1 MRSTLYEALEIDAN
15 SEVNGIRSALRKVL
29 RRFWSAPRDPSGD
42 SEEAVRFVALAS
54 GILTD
59 DARRQRYDVSARP
72 TAASLNPW
80 RNDASRAFHNP
91 PMGGEVG
98 NLSQPSGGM
107 LRVGVDAEPNEPI
120 LLPDVPALADALP
133 NEALWA
139 DRNIG
144 LAFFTA
150 SALLLFGIWALMGA
164 HLGVLALI
172 ASWLVCLA
180 ACVGGAISFIQP
192 AAESSATSLS
202 RLAIVKWRRESSV
215 FLGLPPPQQD
225 TAWIFRL
232 RMMELTR
239 GAAGFLTQPS
249 IGLRL
254 LARCADYA
262 LVSFL
267 VLALLGLITV
277 VFAPAS
283 AITTL
288 LRSAIALPLFVVLLT
303 IIFDALCIKNFR
315 MTPGKWLIGAV
326 VVLGVTQTVEQ
337 HIRNTRAQLAWN
349 RAITF
354 ARTAM
359 FFGIW
364 PLTLLRAPI
373 TLGVARVDEGAWE
386 EASDS
391 VVVVRQTPLLGR
403 AAAFALTAAAAALL
417 LSLWLA
423 DGKQVYQL
431 IASQFASTQPAVYD
445 ATSNE
450 PAANAAST
458 VNPIANPSPPVTV
471 AAPPVLVPQIAANK
485 AKPSDVEVKNM
496 PLPSKSN
503 DTLIQGQLEEQARAA
518 QERRMRIERTEA
530 QVARTKQGGSY
541 AGLQASCQTW
551 TEDQPS
557 SAEAWRC
564 LGLAKFQS
572 GDTRGALPALRES
585 LKYEPNDR
593 EVEATILRI
602 LRP

>member
-1 MRSTLYEALEIDAN
+1 MRSTLYEALEIDGN
-15 SEVNGIRSALRKVL
+15 SEVDSIRSALRKVL

-72 TAASLNPW
+72 AAASLNPW
-80 RNDASRAFHNP
+80 RNDASRAFPNLAS
-91 PMGGEVG
+91 GDVG
-98 NLSQPSGGM
+98 NASQPSGDM
-107 LRVGVDAEPNEPI
+107 LSVGIDAQPNEPI

-133 NEALWA
+133 NEACWA

-144 LAFFTA
+144 LAFLIA
-150 SALLLFGIWALMGA
+150 SALLLFGMWALLDA
-164 HLGVLALI
+164 HFGILVTVAV
-172 ASWLVCLA
+172 WLVCLV
-180 ACVGGAISFIQP
+180 ACVGGAIAFVKP

-249 IGLRL
+249 VGLRW
-254 LARCADYA
+254 LARCTDYA
-262 LVSFL
+262 LVSFF
-267 VLALLGLITV
+267 VLALLWLVTL
-277 VFAPAS
+277 VFTPTT

-288 LRSAIALPLFVVLLT
+288 LRSAIVLPILVVLLT
-303 IIFDALCIKNFR
+303 IIFDALCIKTFR

-337 HIRNTRAQLAWN
+337 NVSITRSQLAWN
-349 RAITF
+349 RATAF

-364 PLTLLRAPI
+364 PLTLLRAPS
-373 TLGVARVDEGAWE
+373 TLGVARTEEGAWE
-386 EASDS
+386 AASDS

-403 AAAFALTAAAAALL
+403 AAAFALTAAAVALL
-417 LSLWLA
+417 LSIWIA

-431 IASQFASTQPAVYD
+431 IATQFATTQQAVSA

-450 PAANAAST
+450 STPAATGN
-458 VNPIANPSPPVTV
+458 VNPISSSSTTSSA
-471 AAPPVLVPQIAANK
+471 AAPPALVPPITVNK
-485 AKPSDVEVKNM
+485 AKPSDIEVKNA
-496 PLPSKSN
+496 PTAVKNS
-503 DTLIQGQLEEQARAA
+503 DALIQGQLEEQARAA
-518 QERRMRIERTEA
+518 QERRIRIERIET

-541 AGLQASCQTW
+541 AGLQASCQAW

-564 LGLAKFQS
+564 LGLAKYQS
-572 GDTRGALPALRES
+572 GDARGALPALRES
-585 LKYEPNDR
+585 LKFEPNDR